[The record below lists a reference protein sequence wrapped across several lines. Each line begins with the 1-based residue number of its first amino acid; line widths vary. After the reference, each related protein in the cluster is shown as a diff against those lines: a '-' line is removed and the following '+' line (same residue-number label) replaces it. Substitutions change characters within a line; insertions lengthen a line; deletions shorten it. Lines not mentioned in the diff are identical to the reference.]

1 MKYYLHDSNSFQDE
15 KISELYINFGFE
27 GLGLYYTLLEKL
39 ALQEKPVKTVVLKKQ
54 LNIGKRLN
62 KCWSFL
68 EQIELIH
75 SNNGETFSKT
85 LLNFSEKY
93 QIKKEKNRK
102 RISEWREKQDNTKN
116 VTCYESVRNTPKV
129 KKSKVKESKYI
140 YNKFYDLEIL
150 NSNND
155 ENYIQFVKIL
165 FGENNLGL
173 KLEGVLSLKSQ
184 LTFNQFKLVYS
195 EKKKYNISL
204 TTLLEDLE
212 NRPDHLK
219 KYTHLQ
225 RVLLNWMK
233 PNKK

>member
-165 FGENNLGL
+165 FGVNNLGL

-212 NRPDHLK
+212 NRLDHLK

>member
-1 MKYYLHDSNSFQDE
+1 MKYYLHDNNSFQDE

-102 RISEWREKQDNTKN
+102 RISEWRNKQDDTKN
-116 VTCYESVRNTPKV
+116 VTCNEHVRNTPKV
-129 KKSKVKESKYI
+129 KRSKVKESKYI

-184 LTFNQFKLVYS
+184 LTFKQFQLVYS
-195 EKKKYNISL
+195 EKKKYSISL
-204 TTLLEDLE
+204 TTILEDLE
-212 NRPDHLK
+212 NRPDLLK
-219 KYTHLQ
+219 KYSVLQ

-233 PNKK
+233 PKK

>member
-27 GLGLYYTLLEKL
+27 GIGLYYTLLEKL

-140 YNKFYDLEIL
+140 YNKFYDLEII

-184 LTFNQFKLVYS
+184 LTFKQFQLVYS
-195 EKKKYNISL
+195 EKKKYSISL
-204 TTLLEDLE
+204 TTILEDLE
-212 NRPDHLK
+212 NRPDLLK
-219 KYTHLQ
+219 KYSVLQ

-233 PNKK
+233 PKK

>member
-1 MKYYLHDSNSFQDE
+1 M
-15 KISELYINFGFE
+15 
-27 GLGLYYTLLEKL
+27 YYTLLEKL

-102 RISEWREKQDNTKN
+102 RISEWRNKQDDTKN
-116 VTCYESVRNTPKV
+116 VTCNEHVRNTPKV
-129 KKSKVKESKYI
+129 KRSKVKESKVKESKYI

-173 KLEGVLSLKSQ
+173 ILEGVLSLKSQ